1 MVAAGLT
8 LVEPL
13 AATAPKPLSIET
25 DVAFVLLQDNVL
37 DRPCGIVVGVA
48 DNVTV
53 GRLLAVPVPVRVT
66 FCGLVVALSV
76 TVKVPVWLPA
86 SAGAN
91 LTPMVQVAPELFKLV
106 QLFWLIEK
114 APVTVAPVNVTAT
127 VPLLVNVTVLAAL
140 VEPTAWFPKARLDG
154 VNVTVAFFTANVAV
168 TTSVAPVVSFTAWV
182 IVCEALLTWVVF
194 QGFPFELGVLLTL
207 LMKS

>member
-1 MVAAGLT
+1 MGLT

-13 AATAPKPLSIET
+13 AATAPTPLSIET
-25 DVAFVLLQDNVL
+25 EVAFVLLQDNVL
-37 DRPCGIVVGVA
+37 ERPCGIVVGLA

-53 GRLLAVPVPVRVT
+53 GKLAVPVPVRVT
-66 FCGLVVALSV
+66 FCGLVNALSV

-86 SAGAN
+86 TTGAN
-91 LTPMVQVAPELFKLV
+91 FTPMVQVAPELFRLV

-114 APVTVAPVNVTAT
+114 SPVTVAPVNVTAS
-127 VPLLVNVTVLAAL
+127 VPPLVNVTVLAAL

-154 VNVTVAFFTANVAV
+154 VNVTVAFFTLNVAV
-168 TTSVAPVVSFTAWV
+168 TTSVVPVVSFTAWV
-182 IVCEALLTWVVF
+182 IVCDALLTWVVF